1 MTVFWKILE
10 LYVME
15 FAGGGSMERSG
26 LYDITERQSV
36 IKKCANEVQMLK
48 E

>member
-1 MTVFWKILE
+1 
-10 LYVME
+10 ME
-15 FAGGGSMERSG
+15 MIIGGAYQGKADYAIWNVSG
-26 LYDITERQSV
+26 MYDIAERQSV

>member
-1 MTVFWKILE
+1 ME
-10 LYVME
+10 LQVKRGWTE
-15 FAGGGSMERSG
+15 SG
-26 LYDITERQSV
+26 VWNVSGMYDRTERQSV